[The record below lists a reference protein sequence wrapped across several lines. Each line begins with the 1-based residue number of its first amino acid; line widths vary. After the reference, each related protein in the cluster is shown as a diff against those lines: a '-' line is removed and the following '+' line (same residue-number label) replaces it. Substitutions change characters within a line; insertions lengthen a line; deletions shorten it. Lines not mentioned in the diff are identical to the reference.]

1 MHRIEDI
8 FSLNLNREMLFF
20 ALFLQ
25 KCGKSVKG
33 QLTVGGVHQH
43 DHGKVLLH
51 QRLADVQN
59 VDAIIRQD
67 LGHIRNNAFLI
78 FCKYRNN
85 CFQLISSFVFYRKHY
100 KSQCLKS
107 KLD

>member
-33 QLTVGGVHQH
+33 QLTVG
-43 DHGKVLLH
+43 
-51 QRLADVQN
+51 N
-59 VDAIIRQD
+59 
-67 LGHIRNNAFLI
+67 LI
-78 FCKYRNN
+78 
-85 CFQLISSFVFYRKHY
+85 YRKHY